1 MNERDNELFE
11 AELQRLA
18 PASPP
23 PELMARLATCQPAS
37 PAQPS
42 EVPIG
47 FGVHQ
52 SSGAFRWHRPVPKRQ
67 RTGALQD
74 AGAPNRAFPQPSTLN
89 PQPLWWLLFRW
100 LAPAAAALVLVGALL
115 WWLATTQEKP
125 QQVKTATASLKAPP
139 GADDI
144 EIDRQLV
151 ALFDAVA
158 QLPNGQ
164 PVRFRCREWTDEV
177 VVRDPARGLVIESR
191 TPRLEVIPVR
201 FETY

>member
-11 AELQRLA
+11 AELRRLV

-23 PELMARLATCQPAS
+23 PELMARLATCRPAS
-37 PAQPS
+37 PPQPS

-47 FGVHQ
+47 FGVRQ
-52 SSGAFRWHRPVPKRQ
+52 SSGALAWGGAAGKRQ

-74 AGAPNRAFPQPSTLN
+74 AAAPNRAFPQPSTLS
-89 PQPLWWLLFRW
+89 PQPLWWFLFRW
-100 LAPAAAALVLVGALL
+100 LAPVAAAVGLVGVVL

-125 QQVKTATASLKAPP
+125 QQVKTATASLKATP

-177 VVRDPARGLVIESR
+177 VFRDPDRGLVIESR